1 MKSINDWKKER
12 DLENLNLKSIN
23 RENFL
28 KIALEYFKVNLKGN
42 LKSVHEHVD
51 SKLTESAE
59 TSRYSISVNYRTTMD
74 DALDGFAKLVLG
86 YVSAGLKKHGFHTK
100 HVFSEKPLR
109 LLVSSRNWDDG
120 EWTGC
125 VTWNPE
131 HKCFIISKG
140 FYNRDR
146 QTISIQQSSKCSGNS
161 ASEIT
166 KELINTMH
174 HLKGQPDRHIEKL
187 KPVPLKRGPK
197 R

>member
-12 DLENLNLKSIN
+12 DLENLNLKSID
-23 RENFL
+23 REDFL

-51 SKLTESAE
+51 SQLTESAE

-100 HVFSEKPLR
+100 HVFDEKPLR

-120 EWTGC
+120 EWTGL
-125 VTWNPE
+125 VTWSDKE
-131 HKCFIISKG
+131 KCFLVSKG
-140 FYNRDR
+140 FYNKDR
-146 QTISIQQSSKCSGNS
+146 KTISIQSTKKCADS

-166 KELINTMH
+166 KELHNMMH
-174 HLKGQPDRHIEKL
+174 HLKTQPNNHQEKL
-187 KPVPLKRGPK
+187 KSVSLKRGPK
-197 R
+197 

>member
-23 RENFL
+23 REDFL

-86 YVSAGLKKHGFHTK
+86 YVSAGL
-100 HVFSEKPLR
+100 
-109 LLVSSRNWDDG
+109 LVSSRNWDDG
-120 EWTGC
+120 EWTGL
-125 VTWNPE
+125 VTWSDKE
-131 HKCFIISKG
+131 KCFLVSKG
-140 FYNRDR
+140 FYNKDR
-146 QTISIQQSSKCSGNS
+146 KTISIQSTKKCADS
-161 ASEIT
+161 ASEIA
-166 KELINTMH
+166 KELHNMMH
-174 HLKGQPDRHIEKL
+174 HLKTQPNNHQEKL
-187 KPVPLKRGPK
+187 KSVSLKRGPK
-197 R
+197 